1 MRKGN
6 PRFFFI
12 FLSRAMNLFAFLPA
26 ADIIADIFLHYFV
39 LYSLTEYYQ
48 NPQKPIK
55 PKINP
60 TTKKRTPKATNPNP
74 HTTAEKQTEPTAQ
87 ASPNSRFAAEVR
99 KDTPELPKPKHSPQ
113 PSALRI
119 VDGAPTFSNNCL
131 A

>member
-1 MRKGN
+1 
-6 PRFFFI
+6 
-12 FLSRAMNLFAFLPA
+12 MNLFAFLPA
-26 ADIIADIFLHYFV
+26 ADIIADISLHYFV

-48 NPQKPIK
+48 NPPKPIK
-55 PKINP
+55 PKI
-60 TTKKRTPKATNPNP
+60 TQKVTNPNP
-74 HTTAEKQTEPTAQ
+74 HTIAEKQTEPTAQ

-119 VDGAPTFSNNCL
+119 VDEAPTFSNNCL